1 MGRVRKPRPR
11 RADASGLVLPD
22 VIATDVPGLTLR
34 KGPTGHRVPL
44 EIVVGPQHQWQIE
57 AIAEVVDTE
66 PFDIYL
72 VPEDD
77 SHFGAQAVV
86 VMAANLPIGYVAPAA
101 SAVVRGWHAEALE
114 RGELLWGAAWL
125 PPGDDEVL
133 RISGYVWM
141 AARPDPTLD
150 IRPLPLDVRTIERAA
165 QAIARIAASPR
176 PATVTAA
183 RQMATQM
190 LTPSLTVLAHVRW
203 LASQGPVP
211 PEWMAV
217 EAALQ
222 QVFIDA
228 RTATYLTDLQAID
241 LNATA
246 HLLADTLDALRAAP
260 ADEAAAD

>member
-1 MGRVRKPRPR
+1 MGRVRRPRAR

-22 VIATDVPGLTLR
+22 AIATDVPGLTLR

-44 EIVVGPQHQWQIE
+44 DIVVGPQHQWQIQ

-77 SHFGAQAVV
+77 SHFGTHAVA

-101 SAVVRGWHAEALE
+101 SPVVREWHADALE

-125 PPGDDEVL
+125 PPGDDEVV
-133 RISGYVWM
+133 RISGYLWR
-141 AARPDPTLD
+141 AARPDPTLG
-150 IRPLPLDVRTIERAA
+150 IRPLPLDTHTIERAA

-176 PATVTAA
+176 PATVTSA
-183 RQMATQM
+183 RQMATQL

-203 LASQGPVP
+203 LASRGPVP
-211 PEWMAV
+211 SEWMAV

-222 QVFIDA
+222 QVFSDA
-228 RTATYLTDLQAID
+228 RTATYLTDLQTID

-246 HLLADTLDALRAAP
+246 RLLADELDALGTAASEP
-260 ADEAAAD
+260 AAD